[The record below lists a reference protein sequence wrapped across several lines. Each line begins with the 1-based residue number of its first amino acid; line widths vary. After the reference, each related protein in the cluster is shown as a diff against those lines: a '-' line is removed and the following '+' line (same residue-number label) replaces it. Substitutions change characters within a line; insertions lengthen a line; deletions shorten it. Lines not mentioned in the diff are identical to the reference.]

1 MIAAEMQGRYGSYN
15 DGALGSGGG
24 TMGYPPHQRRPME
37 PEDDDG
43 YYDGDRQHP
52 DDERGGDEIMDAA
65 LNESDRPPN
74 AGDDDANTTATGADE
89 AVLDLAELEQLQEE
103 AERMKGLGNKHMAAQ
118 EYTRAYNAY
127 SAALQL
133 SPVGPSSHVFL
144 SNRAASLLSLKRYS
158 AAAVDARRAVALAPT
173 FGKAHARLGQAL
185 YFLKQYAGAVEAYED
200 ALRFEE
206 EDGNAG
212 GGNSAVTRAYLQKAK
227 EKLAKQEERERRK
240 R

>member
-1 MIAAEMQGRYGSYN
+1 MNIDHEIRLIDPDAGEDEPGAIASK
-15 DGALGSGGG
+15 
-24 TMGYPPHQRRPME
+24 
-37 PEDDDG
+37 
-43 YYDGDRQHP
+43 
-52 DDERGGDEIMDAA
+52 
-65 LNESDRPPN
+65 
-74 AGDDDANTTATGADE
+74 AGDDLSSAEGQQLGDNVTGDD

-103 AERMKGLGNKHMAAQ
+103 AERMKGLGNRHMSKQ

-185 YFLKQYAGAVEAYED
+185 YFLKQYAG
-200 ALRFEE
+200 
-206 EDGNAG
+206 
-212 GGNSAVTRAYLQKAK
+212 
-227 EKLAKQEERERRK
+227 
-240 R
+240 